1 MSYELSYPIELI
13 SCTICERK
21 GQTQVEAEYVC
32 EICNLKI
39 CKKCE
44 EEFHSFLGHKTKPIQ
59 SSKLA
64 QLKIPL
70 KQYCKSHKKKISLY
84 CRKCK
89 KLLCYKCAINEC
101 KTHPLL
107 ELEQASELLL
117 KNNTPALKDLKSLL
131 ISKKTIKRELETE
144 KELFEKT
151 QNLLIKEI
159 NNGVERIIQ
168 RLFAKQEELTK
179 KIQINKQNKFKEYEK
194 IFKQITE
201 EINIIDSFYDCLND
215 YSGKMDL
222 KKNKKNKEKEKEN
235 EKENE
240 NENEKEKEMEKEK
253 KKEKEMDDEK
263 EKDIEINK
271 SQENNKKGEGGQRK
285 RGFSKGNRKHHF
297 HHLKMIQM
305 IQILSKKMKQMNKN
319 PQLNLITDESNEL
332 NFDLKIEPILSSIS
346 ELKFFSLYEL
356 EKTKIEIPTFVNV
369 EEEFII
375 KLIFYDQNGI
385 QVDCN
390 PNIQILFENQKKKNN
405 KKKIDKIINYKT
417 KANGKKRSIFKIPC
431 KLSKAS
437 NYNCL
442 FNIDN
447 NRLKA
452 KKILVSAFKFNWS
465 YTKIKFKPKKMHLG
479 SSSKIYLQLFDD
491 DNEPFTNNYSLK
503 FKIAIALNNNKKEI
517 TYLDLHPPNENNVND
532 NDDDLIEK
540 EIAIQNENENENE
553 NENKNKIKKKT
564 KKQNE
569 KNNLLVAN
577 FVPTTVGNYH
587 LKYVKIGS
595 NTFKINGVNCL
606 VESSSKLIDHF
617 ETITDKNSIILTNN
631 KKTVTLNK
639 NIENGAVMG
648 QKLYSKGKYNIN
660 FRIDKCTHE
669 SGFIH
674 LGVIAK
680 TAQTLRFNPNESN
693 GSCLY
698 GLWNHNRGYGNKCKN
713 GDLLTMLLNMED
725 RCISYKINDIDYG
738 VAFINIPKKLQL
750 FIHFFSENE
759 KITLESIEEI

>member
-1 MSYELSYPIELI
+1 MNSPQTKKLSYELSYPIEFI
-13 SCTICERK
+13 SCTICEQK
-21 GQTQVEAEYVC
+21 GQIQVEAIYVC

-64 QLKIPL
+64 QLKVPL
-70 KQYCKSHKKKISLY
+70 KQYCKLHKKKFSLY

-101 KTHPLL
+101 KAHPLL
-107 ELEQASELLL
+107 ELEEASELLI
-117 KNNTPALKDLKSLL
+117 KNNTPSLTDLKSLL
-131 ISKKTIKRELETE
+131 ISKETIKKELETE

-159 NNGVERIIQ
+159 NNGVEKIIQ

-179 KIQINKQNKFKEYEK
+179 KIQINKQIKFREYEK
-194 IFKQITE
+194 NFKQITE

-215 YSGKMDL
+215 YSGKTGVLDKERVQEL
-222 KKNKKNKEKEKEN
+222 GKENGQERENDKEIHKTHEKNKKKE
-235 EKENE
+235 
-240 NENEKEKEMEKEK
+240 
-253 KKEKEMDDEK
+253 
-263 EKDIEINK
+263 
-271 SQENNKKGEGGQRK
+271 GEGSY
-285 RGFSKGNRKHHF
+285 SKGNGKQYF
-297 HHLKMIQM
+297 QHLRMIQM
-305 IQILSKKMKQMNKN
+305 IQILSKKMKQINKT
-319 PQLNLITDESNEL
+319 PQLNLITDESNQL

-356 EKTKIEIPTFVNV
+356 EKTKIEMPSFVNV

-375 KLIFYDQNGI
+375 KLIFFDQNGI

-390 PNIQILFENQKKKNN
+390 PNIQILFENQKKKNK
-405 KKKIDKIINYKT
+405 KKKIDKIINCNTKT
-417 KANGKKRSIFKIPC
+417 NGKKRSIFKVRS
-431 KLSKAS
+431 KLSKAG

-447 NRLKA
+447 HRLKV
-452 KKILVSAFKFNWS
+452 KKILVSTFKFNWN

-479 SSSKIYLQLFDD
+479 SSTKIYLQLFDD
-491 DNEPFTNNYSLK
+491 DKKPYTNYDNLK
-503 FKIAIALNNNKKEI
+503 FKIAIAFNNNKKE
-517 TYLDLHPPNENNVND
+517 TVYLDLNPLGRNNTNG
-532 NDDDLIEK
+532 NNSDLIEK
-540 EIAIQNENENENE
+540 GIEIQKGNENE
-553 NENKNKIKKKT
+553 NENKNENKKKII
-564 KKQNE
+564 KQNE
-569 KNNLLVAN
+569 KGNLLVAN
-577 FVPTTVGNYH
+577 FVPKATGNYN

-595 NTFKINGVNCL
+595 NTFKINGLNCL
-606 VESSSKLIDHF
+606 VESLNKLIDHF

-674 LGVIAK
+674 LGVITK

-698 GLWNHNRGYGNKCKN
+698 GLWNHNRSYGNKCKN
-713 GDLLTMLLNMED
+713 GDLLTMFINMDD
-725 RCISYKINDIDYG
+725 RSISYKINDIDYG